1 MGLFKKWLMGGHN
14 QLKKQN
20 SRKKNNVNKKKQAGL
35 TTYMLVVNSMRG
47 TVLRLGTNRGKQRD
61 ILLDPGDSRHLH
73 PLWRLVTHILNLQHK

>member
-14 QLKKQN
+14 QLKNKTVEK
-20 SRKKNNVNKKKQAGL
+20 RKMLIKKQAGL
-35 TTYMLVVNSMRG
+35 TTYMLVVHSMRG

-61 ILLDPGDSRHLH
+61 ILLDPGDGRHLH